1 MVFEMMRLPPNRNR
15 FTQQFLDIKRKD
27 EIHQR
32 RPPNCLG
39 FDGKPD
45 FESAVKE
52 EEKAEE
58 ERRRRERKGLREGG
72 GMTHV

>member
-1 MVFEMMRLPPNRNR
+1 
-15 FTQQFLDIKRKD
+15 
-27 EIHQR
+27 
-32 RPPNCLG
+32 LG

-52 EEKAEE
+52 EEKPEE